1 MRRKSDTPSEHCGTN
16 QDLQVTIG
24 EQLLYQTTASDTAEV
39 EPLDVRLA
47 RAPGIPS
54 SHACSEAGIGHRA
67 THPLLTHTTLQV
79 ACSPS
84 SKGGSR

>member
-1 MRRKSDTPSEHCGTN
+1 MSFAKNCDSIGSSWFIKRR
-16 QDLQVTIG
+16 VTIG
-24 EQLLYQTTASDTAEV
+24 EQLLYETTASDTAEV
-39 EPLDVRLA
+39 ELLDARLA